1 MEYTIETLF
10 QKSVSPRCI
19 AKLCGMNL
27 KQVKNYIKQRKIE
40 CAEELKLKQ
49 RINNIMRIAKVNE
62 DTAKQVYTYCLSL
75 A

>member
-1 MEYTIETLF
+1 MNYTIETLF
-10 QKSVSPRCI
+10 QKSVKAATI
-19 AKLCGMNL
+19 AKLLGMNI

-49 RINNIMRIAKVNE
+49 RISNIMRIAKVNE
-62 DTAKQVYTYCLSL
+62 DTAKQVYSYCLSL